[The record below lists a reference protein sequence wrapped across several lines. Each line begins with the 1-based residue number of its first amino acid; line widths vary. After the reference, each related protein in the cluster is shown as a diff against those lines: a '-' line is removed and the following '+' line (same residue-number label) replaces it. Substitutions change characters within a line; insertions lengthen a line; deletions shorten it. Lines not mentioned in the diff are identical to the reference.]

1 MSNRAAAG
9 KPTLVEDI
17 MSKKL
22 VSAKADSSARDVAQL
37 MAEKGVSSVIL
48 RDGGKIVGIIT
59 ERDLAR
65 NVCAKDGKASK
76 TPATAIMSMPVQTI
90 ARSSAVEV
98 AAKIMAEG
106 GIRHLA
112 VENGGKIAGMVTA
125 TDLARH
131 LRKRL
136 DVSGPELEILTAL
149 YWD

>member
-1 MSNRAAAG
+1 MSKRAD
-9 KPTLVEDI
+9 KPALVQDI

-22 VSAKADSSARDVAQL
+22 VSADADSSAREMAQL

-48 RDGGKIVGIIT
+48 KDGGRIVGILT

-90 ARSSAVEV
+90 GKSAAVEV
-98 AAKIMAEG
+98 AAKIMADG

-112 VENGGKIAGMVTA
+112 VEDGKKTIVGMVTA

-131 LRKRL
+131 LRKRI
-136 DVSGPELEILTAL
+136 DVSGPELEILEAL

>member
-1 MSNRAAAG
+1 MSKRAAAG

-17 MSKKL
+17 MSTKL
-22 VSAKADSSARDVAQL
+22 VSAKADSSAREVAQL
-37 MAEKGVSSVIL
+37 MAEKGVSSVIIK
-48 RDGGKIVGIIT
+48 DDGKIVGIIT

-90 ARSSAVEV
+90 SKSSAVEV
-98 AAKIMAEG
+98 AAKMMADG
-106 GIRHLA
+106 AIRHLA
-112 VENGGKIAGMVTA
+112 VENGDKIAGMVTA

>member
-1 MSNRAAAG
+1 MSNRAAG

-22 VSAKADSSARDVAQL
+22 VSAKADSSAREVAQL

-48 RDGGKIVGIIT
+48 KDGGKIVGIIT

-90 ARSSAVEV
+90 AKSSAVEV
-98 AAKIMAEG
+98 AAKLMAEG

>member
-1 MSNRAAAG
+1 
-9 KPTLVEDI
+9 
-17 MSKKL
+17 
-22 VSAKADSSARDVAQL
+22 
-37 MAEKGVSSVIL
+37 
-48 RDGGKIVGIIT
+48 
-59 ERDLAR
+59 
-65 NVCAKDGKASK
+65 
-76 TPATAIMSMPVQTI
+76 MSMPVQTI
-90 ARSSAVEV
+90 AKSSAVEV
-98 AAKIMAEG
+98 AAKMMAEG

>member
-1 MSNRAAAG
+1 MSKRAD
-9 KPTLVEDI
+9 KPALVEDI

-22 VSAKADSSARDVAQL
+22 VSAKADSSAREVAQL

-48 RDGGKIVGIIT
+48 KDGGKIVGIIT

-90 ARSSAVEV
+90 DRSSAVEV
-98 AAKIMAEG
+98 AAKMMAEG